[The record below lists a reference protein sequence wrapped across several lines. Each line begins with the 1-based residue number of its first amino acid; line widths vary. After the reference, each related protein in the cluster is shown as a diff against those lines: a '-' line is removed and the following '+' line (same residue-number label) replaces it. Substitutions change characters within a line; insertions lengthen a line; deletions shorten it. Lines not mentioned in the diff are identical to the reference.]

1 MHEQINEEQ
10 IIRALKNLSPV
21 GRRKVLRKLIL
32 DLDELDRV
40 IDRNQEKL
48 LALCRKQGI
57 DFSRLSD
64 AEREDLIDQII
75 YEQ

>member
-1 MHEQINEEQ
+1 MHEQINEQQ
-10 IIRALKNLSPV
+10 ILRALKNLSPV

-32 DLDELDRV
+32 DLDELDRL

-64 AEREDLIDQII
+64 EERENLIDQII
-75 YEQ
+75 HEE